1 MRCRSGGSHITQ
13 DGSPESFRTWFVRDT
28 NWSRTALPLASG
40 LLAVA
45 PLVRRR
51 LGRGPFLVYLQLPA
65 YMLHQY
71 EEHAHGA
78 FKAYVQRVLAGP
90 ETSVTDGTIFWI
102 NIAGVWGV
110 DLGALYLAR
119 FVNRAFGLIPPY
131 LAVING
137 LTHTAMALK
146 RREYNPGLWT
156 SLALFI
162 PFGGFSI
169 VSITRK
175 GRLSARHQRRAF
187 GFAVLLHV
195 VVFSVMLRGR
205 QTSE

>member
-1 MRCRSGGSHITQ
+1 M
-13 DGSPESFRTWFVRDT
+13 
-28 NWSRTALPLASG
+28 AMG

-51 LGRGPFLVYLQLPA
+51 LGKGPFLVYLQLPV

-78 FKAYVQRVLAGP
+78 FKVYVNRVFARRG
-90 ETSVTDGTIFWI
+90 TSVSDGTIFWS

-119 FVNRAFGLIPPY
+119 FIHRAFGLIPPY
-131 LAVING
+131 LAVVNG
-137 LTHTAMALK
+137 LIHTVMALK

-162 PFGGFSI
+162 PFGSFSI
-169 VSITRK
+169 VRITRE
-175 GRLSARHQRRAF
+175 GRLSPRHQRRAF
-187 GFAVLLHV
+187 GFAVLLHLL
-195 VVFSVMLRGR
+195 VFGAMLRGQR
-205 QTSE
+205 IRG

>member
-1 MRCRSGGSHITQ
+1 MTQ
-13 DGSPESFRTWFVRDT
+13 DGSQESFRTWFVRDT
-28 NWSRTALPLASG
+28 NWSRTALPMVMSM
-40 LLAVA
+40 LAVA

-51 LGRGPFLVYLQLPA
+51 LGRGPFLVYLQLPV

-78 FKAYVQRVLAGP
+78 FKAYANRVLAGRK
-90 ETSVTDGTIFWI
+90 TSVTDGTIFWT

-156 SLALFI
+156 SLALFF

-169 VSITRK
+169 VSITRECQ
-175 GRLSARHQRRAF
+175 LLPRHQRRAF
-187 GFAVLLHV
+187 GFAVLLHA

>member
-1 MRCRSGGSHITQ
+1 MRQGDSR
-13 DGSPESFRTWFVRDT
+13 ESFRTWFMRDT
-28 NWSRTALPLASG
+28 NWSRAGLPMATL

-78 FKAYVQRVLAGP
+78 FKAYINHTLARRRAP
-90 ETSVTDGTIFWI
+90 VTDGIIFWS

-131 LAVING
+131 VALVNG
-137 LTHTAMALK
+137 LTHTAVALK
-146 RREYNPGLWT
+146 RQEYNPGLWT
-156 SLALFI
+156 SLALFL
-162 PFGGFSI
+162 PFGG
-169 VSITRK
+169 VSIGRITRDD
-175 GRLSARHQRRAF
+175 RLSPHQQRRAF
-187 GFAVLLHV
+187 GFAVLLHL
-195 VVFSVMLRGR
+195 VVFNAMLRGR
-205 QTSE
+205 QPSDLEAK